1 MSTVNQVMKKLKC
14 KGNPQRRELFK
25 RHGARDRLYGVSVA
39 DMKVIAKTIKGEQ
52 DLACELYD
60 TGNYDAMYLAG
71 MVADGKQM
79 TKKQLQSWAGAAD
92 WQLISEHTVPW
103 VASESTHGRDLA
115 MKWIDSRKGHVSAC
129 GWSTYAGIVAT
140 TADEDLDLAEIKSLL
155 KRIEKGIDSAANRV
169 RYTMNGFVIAVG
181 AYVKPLMEQAKA
193 TARKLGRV
201 SVDMHGTTCKVPVAL
216 DYIGKIEASG
226 RAGKK
231 RGTIRC

>member
-1 MSTVNQVMKKLKC
+1 
-14 KGNPQRRELFK
+14 
-25 RHGARDRLYGVSVA
+25 
-39 DMKVIAKTIKGEQ
+39 
-52 DLACELYD
+52 
-60 TGNYDAMYLAG
+60 

-79 TKKQLQSWAGAAD
+79 TKKQLHSWAGAAD

-115 MKWIDSRKGHVSAC
+115 IKWIDSRKEHVAAC

-140 TADEDLDLAEIKSLL
+140 TPDEDLDLAEVKSLL
-155 KRIEKGIDSAANRV
+155 KRIEMEIDSAANRV

-181 AYVKPLMEQAKA
+181 AYVKPLTKQAKA
-193 TARKLGRV
+193 TARKLGKV

-231 RGTIRC
+231 RRTIRC